1 MAIPYK
7 IVGCSNPRGAE
18 GVDYACNRAVNR
30 QTYTTAQIIRRITF
44 ASTLST
50 TDVVAVVT
58 TLKEYIKEALAAG
71 QNVVLDGFGI
81 IYPYVRGKCF
91 AQAII
96 PMDSFEPA
104 SYIQSTGIGFRP
116 SSGMKRDVLTGYTVE
131 RLPSELLE

>member
-7 IVGCSNPRGAE
+7 IVGCSNPKGAE

-58 TLKEYIKEALAAG
+58 TL
-71 QNVVLDGFGI
+71 
-81 IYPYVRGKCF
+81 
-91 AQAII
+91 
-96 PMDSFEPA
+96 
-104 SYIQSTGIGFRP
+104 
-116 SSGMKRDVLTGYTVE
+116 
-131 RLPSELLE
+131 

>member
-18 GVDYACNRAVNR
+18 GVDYACNRAVTR
-30 QTYTTAQIIRRITF
+30 ETYTTVQIIRRITF

-50 TDVVAVVT
+50 TDVVAVVS

-81 IYPYVRGKCF
+81 IYPYVRSKCF
-91 AQAII
+91 NQAAIGA
-96 PMDSFEPA
+96 DNFDPA
-104 SYIQSTGIGFRP
+104 SYLHGTGIGFRP
-116 SSGMKRDVLTGYTVE
+116 SVDMKRSALNGYKVE
-131 RLPSELLE
+131 RLPSPLLE